1 MREKKHIQ
9 TRKKFNL
16 LIWSL
21 ILLIPVF
28 SYSKSLKKIDS
39 KEMKKEV
46 IKKMKIK
53 KEHFGKTNDG
63 KNVDLFY
70 LTNKNGT
77 VVKIT
82 NYGGIITSIIVPDK
96 IGKFD
101 DIVLGFNTLNKYL
114 KAHPYFGAIIG
125 RYANR
130 ISKAKFFLNGNE
142 YKLATNNGKNHLHGG
157 IKGFDKVLWKA
168 KEIKKENEICLKLS
182 YLSKDGEEGYPG
194 NLSII
199 VTYSLTNNDELKID
213 YEAETDKATPI
224 NLTNHSYFNLKG
236 AGKSDILSHVLTIYA
251 DKYTPVDKGLIPT
264 GELKKVK
271 GTPMDFL
278 KPYAIGLRIKEV
290 KGGYDHNFVLNHKKG
305 ILSPAARVYEPETG
319 RVIEILTTQPGIQFY
334 SGNFLNGT
342 IKGKNG
348 KQYNKH
354 YGFCLETQHYPDS
367 PNLPNFPS
375 TILKPGEKYSQTTI
389 YKFSSF

>member
-96 IGKFD
+96 NGKFD

-354 YGFCLETQHYPDS
+354 YGFCLETQHFPDS

-389 YKFSSF
+389 YKF

>member
-354 YGFCLETQHYPDS
+354 YGFCLETQHFPDS

>member
-96 IGKFD
+96 NGKFD

-354 YGFCLETQHYPDS
+354 YGFCLETQHFPDS

-389 YKFSSF
+389 YKFYTK

>member
-1 MREKKHIQ
+1 MKEEKCTK
-9 TRKKFNL
+9 TKKKFNL

-39 KEMKKEV
+39 KKMKKEV

-53 KEHFGKTNDG
+53 KEYFGKTNDG
-63 KNVDLFY
+63 EEVDLFT
-70 LTNKNGT
+70 LTNKNGIML
-77 VVKIT
+77 KIT
-82 NYGGIITSIIVPDK
+82 NYGGIITSMMVPDK
-96 IGKFD
+96 SGKFD
-101 DIVLGFNTLNKYL
+101 DIVLGFNTLNEYL
-114 KAHPYFGAIIG
+114 KGHPYFGAIIG

-130 ISKAKFFLNGNE
+130 ISKAKFLLNGNK
-142 YKLATNNGKNHLHGG
+142 YKLAANNGENHLHGG

-168 KEIKKENEICLKLS
+168 KEIKKDEEIGVKLS

-199 VTYSLTNNDELKID
+199 VTYSLTNNDELKIK
-213 YEAETDKATPI
+213 YEAETDKTTPV

-236 AGKSDILSHVLTIYA
+236 PGVSDTLNHTLTIYA
-251 DKYTPVDKGLIPT
+251 NKYTPVDKGLIPT

-271 GTPMDFL
+271 DTPMDFL
-278 KPYAIGLRIKEV
+278 KPCSIGLRIKEV
-290 KGGYDHNFVLNHKKG
+290 KGGYDHNFVLNHAKG
-305 ILSPAARVYEPETG
+305 ILSLAARVFEPETG
-319 RVIEILTTQPGIQFY
+319 RTMEILTTQPGIQFY
-334 SGNFLNGT
+334 SGNFLDGT

-354 YGFCLETQHYPDS
+354 YGFCLETQHFPDS
-367 PNLPNFPS
+367 PNNPNFPS
-375 TILKPGEKYSQTTI
+375 TILKPGEKYIQTTI
-389 YKFSSF
+389 YKFYTQ

>member
-1 MREKKHIQ
+1 MREEKCTQ

-16 LIWSL
+16 LVWSL

-28 SYSKSLKKIDS
+28 SYFKSLKKIDS

-63 KNVDLFY
+63 ENVDLFY
-70 LTNKNGT
+70 LTNKNGI

-82 NYGGIITSIIVPDK
+82 NYGGIITSIMVPDK
-96 IGKFD
+96 NGKFD
-101 DIVLGFNTLNKYL
+101 DIVLGFNTLDKYL
-114 KAHPYFGAIIG
+114 KGHPYFGAIIG

-142 YKLATNNGKNHLHGG
+142 YKLAANNGENHLHGG

-168 KEIKKENEICLKLS
+168 EEINKNDEICLKLS
-182 YLSKDGEEGYPG
+182 YLSKHGEEGYTG
-194 NLSII
+194 NLSVCVI
-199 VTYSLTNNDELKID
+199 YSLTNNNELKID
-213 YEAETDKATPI
+213 YKAETDRATPI
-224 NLTNHSYFNLKG
+224 NFTNHSYFDLKG
-236 AGKSDILSHVLTIYA
+236 AGKSDILSHVLTIHA

-278 KPYAIGLRIKEV
+278 KPCSIGLRIKKV
-290 KGGYDHNFVLNHKKG
+290 NGGYDHNFVLNHKKG
-305 ILSPAARVYEPETG
+305 ILSPGARVYEPETG

-334 SGNFLNGT
+334 SGNFLDGT
-342 IKGKNG
+342 IKGKNA

-354 YGFCLETQHYPDS
+354 YGFCLETQHFPDS
-367 PNLPNFPS
+367 PNHTNFPS
-375 TILKPGEKYSQTTI
+375 TILKPGEKYIQTTI
-389 YKFSSF
+389 YKFYTE